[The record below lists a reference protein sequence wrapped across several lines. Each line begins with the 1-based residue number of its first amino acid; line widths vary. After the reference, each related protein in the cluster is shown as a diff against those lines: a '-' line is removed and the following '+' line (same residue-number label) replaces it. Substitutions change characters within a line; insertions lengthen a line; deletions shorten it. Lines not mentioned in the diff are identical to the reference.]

1 MIRTLLAA
9 AFLCCGASL
18 PSLAQDNDDFAAML
32 ARQAFIEGRTEEA
45 YQMILPLAEKG
56 VPRAQTIMGFF
67 HETGVAPDASPE
79 QAVAWYEKAADQGQP
94 QGIHNLAYLYH
105 YGELGLPVDLER
117 ARALYTRAAQMDF
130 GSSLHNLAQM
140 VLKGEGGPQ
149 DTDLARALYERAVTL
164 GEPAALADY
173 AYVLA
178 TGDGLPADLP
188 KARRL
193 YSIAAAHGI
202 DWAERDYAEMMEL
215 GQGGPVDLAAA
226 LDFYRRSA
234 AQGYGVAAFDIFEM
248 YRANPADL
256 ADLKQEALTMCFYA
270 ESQPPQW
277 DGSEYDG
284 QCDPALSDYTP
295 SEIEAART
303 AAAVM

>member
-1 MIRTLLAA
+1 MIRTIVTA
-9 AFLCCGASL
+9 AFVMAGTMG
-18 PSLAQDNDDFAAML
+18 PGFGQDNDDFAAML

-79 QAVAWYEKAADQGQP
+79 QAVAWYEKAAAQGQP

-105 YGELGLPVDLER
+105 YGELGLPVDLEK
-117 ARALYTRAAQMDF
+117 ARALYTQAAFMDF
-130 GSSLHNLAQM
+130 GASLHNLAQM

-149 DTDLARALYERAVTL
+149 DADLARAMYERTVTL
-164 GEPAALADY
+164 GEPAAIADY

-193 YSIAAAHGI
+193 YSIAAAHGV
-202 DWAERDYAEMMEL
+202 DWAERDYAEMLEL
-215 GQGGPVDLAAA
+215 GEGGPVDLEGA

-234 AQGYGVAAFDIFEM
+234 AQGYGMAAFDIFEM
-248 YRANPADL
+248 IRANPA
-256 ADLKQEALTMCFYA
+256 AFPDLKAEALTMCFYA
-270 ESQPPQW
+270 EAQPPQW

-284 QCDPALSDYTP
+284 KCDPALSDYTP
-295 SEIEAART
+295 EEIEAART
-303 AAAVM
+303 AAAAM